1 MPKFF
6 SQEWIDEFIEAVN
19 SNEEYERAAKDWEGD
34 FLFVVEPDEELDK
47 PMYAYIDLY
56 HGKARK
62 GFVVTD
68 PSSVKPA
75 FEFSGKL
82 SNWKK
87 LLAGEI
93 DPIKGLI
100 TRKFELKGNMA
111 MVMRYAKAAKL
122 LVECTK
128 QVETEF

>member
-6 SQEWIDEFIEAVN
+6 SQEWIEKFVEAVN
-19 SNEEYERAAKDWEGD
+19 ANEEYANAAKDWEGD
-34 FLFVVEPDEELDK
+34 FLFVVEPDEELEK

-56 HGKARK
+56 HGKARE
-62 GFVVTD
+62 GYVVED
-68 PSSVKPA
+68 PSQVNAA
-75 FEFSGKL
+75 FEFRGKF

-93 DPIKGLI
+93 DPIKGLV
-100 TRKFELKGNMA
+100 TRKFTLKGNMA